1 LKLRRLYNLILLL
14 VSITQLVSAQG
25 TEVSGRVTDAAT
37 QEPIAFANVY
47 FKGTQ
52 IGASTNFEGYFI
64 ISTTEKIDSVQ
75 ASFLGYVSK
84 TKAVQKGTKQVIDI
98 QLEPTSFQLNE
109 ISITPG
115 RNPAHRILDSVWAH
129 RSDNDIRG
137 LESYEYESYTKV
149 QVDVDNISD
158 KFRNRT
164 IMKPF
169 AYLFDSLEMAAGED
183 GRPILPIFVSETL
196 SDYYYQKSPLQK
208 KEHIRASNVTGVGM
222 EDGSYITQFVGS
234 SFHDYNFYRNNLT
247 ILEHSV
253 VSPISSEAIG
263 FYVHILEDSM
273 WIGNKWCYQ
282 IKLAPKREE
291 DMVFNGTMWIQ
302 DSTWALVT
310 LAVEVV
316 GTANL
321 NFVERLKIQQ
331 ELEPS
336 AAGPWLPVK
345 TRILMDIEEP
355 TDESFGMLAK
365 VYVSNK
371 DIDVNKEY
379 DTKFFKDDLS
389 VDKMAQVQA
398 DTFWQA
404 HRHESLT
411 DEDQTIYNL
420 VDSIRDFPR
429 VRTYID
435 VAKVLT
441 SGYFQVAPKIEFGS
455 YLLTYGTNVIEQ
467 HRFRLGFRT
476 TNEFSKQFTLKA
488 YGAYG
493 LRDKRFKYGMVGE
506 TFLSRNNW
514 TKIGYQYKHDLEGI
528 GAPDDYEETNALLEA
543 ATQLGLLSRMN
554 RVELHRFWFHTD
566 LHRSVTQKII
576 FTNKFYSP
584 EGDFVFAYFPNPDDP
599 GPVKTT
605 MRTTELAF
613 ETVWTPLETKLIND
627 NKRTRLNVHKA
638 PNFTFRYSV
647 GLKGPLG
654 GDFQYHKFNL
664 GVSQIAR
671 MGIAG
676 RGEYVLNY
684 NKVLTPLPYLLL
696 NTFPGNETV
705 IRTLSTYNM
714 MDFFE
719 FVADESLMLFYVHHF
734 DGVLMNRVPLMQKLK
749 WRMVLSGKMAMGSLS
764 DDNLRYLAPFDAYG
778 DPVTAVNTLRP
789 GQPYYEIGYGFE
801 NIFRFLRIQAY
812 HRLSYTENRRSNF
825 GVKGS
830 VYFNF

>member
-1 LKLRRLYNLILLL
+1 M
-14 VSITQLVSAQG
+14 VQWAFAQT

-52 IGASTNFEGYFI
+52 IGASTNFEGYYT
-64 ISTTEKIDSVQ
+64 ISTTEHIDSIQ
-75 ASFLGYVSK
+75 ASFLGYVPK
-84 TKAVQKGTKQVIDI
+84 TKAIQRGVKQTIDL
-98 QLEPTSFQLNE
+98 QLDPTSFQLDA

-115 RNPAHRILDSVWAH
+115 RNPAYRILDSVWAH
-129 RSDNDIRG
+129 RQGNDVRQ
-137 LESYEYESYTKV
+137 LTSYQYESYTKV

-169 AYLFDSLEMAAGED
+169 TYLFDSLDVAAGED
-183 GRPILPIFVSETL
+183 GRPVLPIFVSETL
-196 SDYYYQKSPLQK
+196 SDYYYQDAPLQR
-208 KEHIRASNVTGVGM
+208 KEHIKASNVTGVGM

-234 SFHDYNFYRNNLT
+234 SFHDYNFYQNNLT

-253 VSPISSEAIG
+253 VSPISSEAKG

-291 DMVFNGTMWIQ
+291 DIVFNGTMWIQ
-302 DSTWALVT
+302 DTTWAIVT
-310 LAVEVV
+310 LSVEVV

-321 NFVERLKIQQ
+321 NFIERYKIQQ
-331 ELEPS
+331 ELEPTE
-336 AAGPWLPVK
+336 AGPWLPVK

-371 DIDVNKEY
+371 DIAVNQEY
-379 DTKFFKDDLS
+379 EPKFFKDDLS
-389 VDKMAQVQA
+389 VDAMAQMKA
-398 DTFWQA
+398 DTFWEA
-404 HRHESLT
+404 HRHEALT
-411 DEDQTIYNL
+411 DEDQTIYSL

-429 VRTYID
+429 IRTYID

-441 SGYFQVAPKIEFGS
+441 SGYFRVTPKIEFGS
-455 YLLTYGTNVIEQ
+455 YLLTYGTNVIER

-476 TNEFSKQFTLKA
+476 TSEFSKQSMIKA

-493 LRDKRFKYGMVGE
+493 LRDQRFKYGVIGE

-528 GAPDDYEETNALLEA
+528 GAPDDYEELNPLLEA

-554 RVELHRFWFHTD
+554 KVELHRFWFHTD
-566 LHRSVTQKII
+566 LHRSITQKII
-576 FTNKFYSP
+576 FTSKFYAP
-584 EGDFVFAYFPNPDDP
+584 EGEFTYAYFPDLND
-599 GPVKTT
+599 KSEIRTS

-627 NKRTRLNVHKA
+627 NKRTRLHVHKA
-638 PNFTFRYSV
+638 PNFTFRYSL
-647 GLKGPLG
+647 GLKGPFG
-654 GDFQYHKFNL
+654 GQFNYHKFDL

-671 MGIAG
+671 LGVMG
-676 RGEYVLNY
+676 RGEYIARY

-696 NTFPGNETV
+696 HTFPGNETL

-734 DGVLMNRVPLMQKLK
+734 DGVLMNRIPVVQKLK
-749 WRMVLSGKMAMGSLS
+749 WRMVLSGKMAVGSLS
-764 DDNLRYLAPFDAYG
+764 DDNLAYMAPFDAY
-778 DPVTAVNTLRP
+778 DQPVTPVNTLEP
-789 GQPYYEIGYGFE
+789 GKPYYEIGYGFE
-801 NIFRFLRIQAY
+801 NIFRFMRIQAY
-812 HRLSYTENRRSNF
+812 HRLSYTQNRPNNF
-825 GVKGS
+825 GIRGS